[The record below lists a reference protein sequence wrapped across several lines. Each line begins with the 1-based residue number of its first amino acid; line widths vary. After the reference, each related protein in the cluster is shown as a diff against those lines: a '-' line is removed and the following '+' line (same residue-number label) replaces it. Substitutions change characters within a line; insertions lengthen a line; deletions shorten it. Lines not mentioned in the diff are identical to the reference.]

1 MEPAIQ
7 GTEFGSITVAW
18 EVYDHDIV
26 IPLGGNVKKRKKKL
40 SKGQSGTSHIV
51 SLDEAKD
58 IFDEGAERLIV
69 GTGQY
74 GALKLSE
81 EAERYF
87 KDNGCSVELH
97 PTPQAV
103 QGWNEAEGQT
113 IGMFH
118 VTC

>member
-1 MEPAIQ
+1 
-7 GTEFGSITVAW
+7 
-18 EVYDHDIV
+18 
-26 IPLGGNVKKRKKKL
+26 
-40 SKGQSGTSHIV
+40 
-51 SLDEAKD
+51 
-58 IFDEGAERLIV
+58 LIV

-103 QGWNEAEGQT
+103 QAWNEAEGKT